1 MKQLKRCTWDKGY
14 DEAVVGVV
22 KVVTGTA
29 AEVDNGVW
37 RRAETETAVEV
48 RRVGFVMRSCR
59 IR

>member
-37 RRAETETAVEV
+37 RRAETEAAVEV
-48 RRVGFVMRSCR
+48 RMGWVCNA
-59 IR
+59 